1 MLSSDKSGLL
11 KALLGSLPG
20 AMAARLARAVEV
32 DRLMDGTAL
41 PHGDILSTLRPAL
54 RGDSPDRTPTPLRLF
69 CFPFQDLL
77 TNAPR
82 TKKQKAV
89 IARSS
94 VLPLW
99 QWLSQSLIPADCA
112 AYMIETKALI
122 LGQQFDAADAR
133 THDFRATAAPANK
146 AARRRA
152 ASWAAILWWPMPKKW
167 RCCWPWTKRCRK
179 SMS

>member
-20 AMAARLARAVEV
+20 TMAARLARAVEV
-32 DRLMDGTAL
+32 DRLMDGAVL
-41 PHGDILSTLRPAL
+41 PHGDILSSLRPAL
-54 RGDSPDRTPTPLRLF
+54 RGDNPERTPTPLRLF
-69 CFPFQDLL
+69 CRPFQDLL

-99 QWLSQSLIPADCA
+99 QWLSQTLIPAECA
-112 AYMIETKALI
+112 AFMIEVKAMI
-122 LGQQFDAADAR
+122 LAQNFDAAAAR
-133 THDFRATAAPANK
+133 THDFRAAAAAAIVKAFSDERSRK
-146 AARRRA
+146 AARSLLGGDLVMA
-152 ASWAAILWWPMPKKW
+152 DGEEIALLL
-167 RCCWPWTKRCRK
+167 TVD
-179 SMS
+179 